1 MRVSRQEW
9 AKRVERWQDSGLT
22 AKEFAVELGVN
33 PRTLVYWKWQLS
45 RGNGSTAST
54 SEAAKIET
62 SRSTPLPLVD
72 VTPLTHAAT
81 YELELSRGRRLT
93 IPSTFDEAALRRLLA
108 VLEGTT

>member
-1 MRVSRQEW
+1 MRVSREEW

-45 RGNGSTAST
+45 RGKSSTVSPSRAT
-54 SEAAKIET
+54 EVET
-62 SRSTPLPLVD
+62 WPSKPLPLVE
-72 VTPLTHAAT
+72 VTPMARPAS
-81 YELELSRGRRLT
+81 YELELSRGLRLT

-108 VLEGTT
+108 VLGATT